1 MRDCI
6 VESLKKQFPV
16 GSRVELIKMDDKQ
29 APPIGTRGT
38 VKGVDDIGSIMVS
51 WDNGSSLNVI
61 YGEDECRVL
70 DVVKTICYGKEQI
83 WDKKEDAIEFFVDCM
98 LNSEGSERERY
109 CNILS
114 SLKGN
119 LKVCKD
125 IQKD

>member
-6 VESLKKQFPV
+6 IESLKKQFPV
-16 GSRVELIKMDDKQ
+16 GSRIELIKMDDKQ

-38 VKGVDDIGSIMVS
+38 VKGVDDIGSIMVA

-70 DVVKTICYGKEQI
+70 DVVKTICYGKERL
-83 WDKKEDAIEFFVDCM
+83 WDKKEEAIEFFIDCM
-98 LNSEGSERERY
+98 LNSEGSEKERY

-114 SLKGN
+114 SLKAN

-125 IQKD
+125 V

>member
-6 VESLKKQFPV
+6 IESLKKQFPV
-16 GSRVELIKMDDKQ
+16 GSRVELVRMDDKQ

-38 VKGVDDIGSIMVS
+38 VKGVDDIGSIMVA

-70 DVVKTICYGKEQI
+70 DVVKTICYGKERI
-83 WDKKEDAIEFFVDCM
+83 WDKKEEAIEFFIDCM
-98 LNSEGSERERY
+98 LNSEGSEKERY

-114 SLKGN
+114 SLKAN

-125 IQKD
+125 V

>member
-16 GSRVELIKMDDKQ
+16 GSRVELIKMDDNQ

-38 VKGVDDIGSIMVS
+38 VKGVDNIGSIMVS

-70 DVVKTICYGKEQI
+70 DVVKTICYGKERI
-83 WDKKEDAIEFFVDCM
+83 WDKKEEAIEFFIDCM
-98 LNSEGSERERY
+98 LNSEGSEKERY

-114 SLKGN
+114 SLEAN

-125 IQKD
+125 M

>member
-6 VESLKKQFPV
+6 IESLKKQFPV

-38 VKGVDDIGSIMVS
+38 VKGVDDIGSIMVA

-61 YGEDECRVL
+61 YGEDECRTL
-70 DVVKTICYGKEQI
+70 DVVKTICYGKERI
-83 WDKKEDAIEFFVDCM
+83 WDKKEEAIEFFIGCM

-114 SLKGN
+114 SLKAN

-125 IQKD
+125 V

>member
-6 VESLKKQFPV
+6 IESLKKQFPV

-38 VKGVDDIGSIMVS
+38 VKGVDDIGSIMVA

-61 YGEDECRVL
+61 YGEDECRIL
-70 DVVKTICYGKEQI
+70 DVVKTICYGNERL
-83 WDKKEDAIEFFVDCM
+83 WDKKEEAIEFFIDCM
-98 LNSEGSERERY
+98 LNSEGSEKERY
-109 CNILS
+109 CNVLS
-114 SLKGN
+114 SLKAN

-125 IQKD
+125 V

>member
-1 MRDCI
+1 MIDI
-6 VESLKKQFPV
+6 ESLKEEFPV

-29 APPIGTRGT
+29 APPIGTKGT
-38 VKGVDDIGSIMVS
+38 VLGVDDIGSIMVA
-51 WDNGSSLNVI
+51 WDSGSSLNVI
-61 YGEDECRVL
+61 YGEDECKVL
-70 DVVKTICYGKEQI
+70 DVVKTICYGKERI

-114 SLKGN
+114 SLKAN

-125 IQKD
+125 I

>member
-1 MRDCI
+1 MIDI
-6 VESLKKQFPV
+6 ESLKKEFPV

-29 APPIGTRGT
+29 APPIGIKGT
-38 VKGVDDIGSIMVS
+38 VLGVDDIGSIMVA

-61 YGEDECRVL
+61 YGEDECKVL
-70 DVVKTICYGKEQI
+70 DVVKTICYGKKRI
-83 WDKKEDAIEFFVDCM
+83 WDKKEDAIAFFVDCM

-114 SLKGN
+114 SLKAN

-125 IQKD
+125 I

>member
-6 VESLKKQFPV
+6 IESLKKQFPV

-38 VKGVDDIGSIMVS
+38 VKGVDDIGSIMVA

-70 DVVKTICYGKEQI
+70 DVVKTICYGKERL
-83 WDKKEDAIEFFVDCM
+83 WDKKEEAIEFFIDCM
-98 LNSEGSERERY
+98 LNSEGSEKERY

-114 SLKGN
+114 SLKAN
-119 LKVCKD
+119 LKVCED
-125 IQKD
+125 V

>member
-61 YGEDECRVL
+61 YGEDECRIL

-98 LNSEGSERERY
+98 LNSEGTERERY

-125 IQKD
+125 I

>member
-6 VESLKKQFPV
+6 IESLKKQFPV

-38 VKGVDDIGSIMVS
+38 VKGVDDIGSIMVA

-61 YGEDECRVL
+61 YGEDECRAL
-70 DVVKTICYGKEQI
+70 DAVKTICYGKERL
-83 WDKKEDAIEFFVDCM
+83 WDKKEEAIEFFIDCM
-98 LNSEGSERERY
+98 LNSEGSEKERY

-114 SLKGN
+114 SLKAN

-125 IQKD
+125 V

>member
-38 VKGVDDIGSIMVS
+38 IKGVDDIGSIMVA

-70 DVVKTICYGKEQI
+70 DVVKTICYGKERL
-83 WDKKEDAIEFFVDCM
+83 WDKKEEAIEFFIDCM
-98 LNSEGSERERY
+98 LNSEGSEKERY

-114 SLKGN
+114 SLRAN

-125 IQKD
+125 V

>member
-1 MRDCI
+1 MRDNI
-6 VESLKKQFPV
+6 IESLKEQFPI

-38 VKGVDDIGSIMVS
+38 VKGVDDIGSIMVA

-70 DVVKTICYGKEQI
+70 DVVKTICYGKERI
-83 WDKKEDAIEFFVDCM
+83 WDKKEEAIEFFVDCM
-98 LNSEGSERERY
+98 LNSEGSEKERY
-109 CNILS
+109 CNVLS
-114 SLKGN
+114 SLKAN

-125 IQKD
+125 I

>member
-114 SLKGN
+114 SLKAN
-119 LKVCKD
+119 LKVCKN
-125 IQKD
+125 I

>member
-70 DVVKTICYGKEQI
+70 DVVKTICYGKERI

-125 IQKD
+125 I

>member
-6 VESLKKQFPV
+6 IESLKKQFPV

-29 APPIGTRGT
+29 APPIGTRGS
-38 VKGVDDIGSIMVS
+38 VKGVDDIGSIMVA

-70 DVVKTICYGKEQI
+70 DVVKTICYGKERL
-83 WDKKEDAIEFFVDCM
+83 WDKKEEAIEFFIDCM
-98 LNSEGSERERY
+98 LNSEGSEKERY

-114 SLKGN
+114 SLKAN

-125 IQKD
+125 V

>member
-6 VESLKKQFPV
+6 IESLKKQFPV

-38 VKGVDDIGSIMVS
+38 VKGVDDIGSIMVA

-70 DVVKTICYGKEQI
+70 DVVKTICYGNERL
-83 WDKKEDAIEFFVDCM
+83 WDKKEEAIEFFIDCM
-98 LNSEGSERERY
+98 LNSEGSEKERY
-109 CNILS
+109 CNVLS
-114 SLKGN
+114 SLKAN

-125 IQKD
+125 V

>member
-6 VESLKKQFPV
+6 IESLKRQFPV

-38 VKGVDDIGSIMVS
+38 VKGVDDIGSIMVA

-70 DVVKTICYGKEQI
+70 DVVKTICYGKERL
-83 WDKKEDAIEFFVDCM
+83 WDKKEEAIEFFIDCM
-98 LNSEGSERERY
+98 LNSEGSEKERY

-114 SLKGN
+114 SLKAN

-125 IQKD
+125 I

>member
-1 MRDCI
+1 MIDI
-6 VESLKKQFPV
+6 ENLKKEFPV

-38 VKGVDDIGSIMVS
+38 VIGVDECEK
-51 WDNGSSLNVI
+51 LNI
-61 YGEDECRVL
+61 
-70 DVVKTICYGKEQI
+70 VKTICYGKEQI

-114 SLKGN
+114 SLEAN

-125 IQKD
+125 M

>member
-1 MRDCI
+1 MIDI
-6 VESLKKQFPV
+6 ESLKKEFPV

-29 APPIGTRGT
+29 APLIGTKGT
-38 VKGVDDIGSIMVS
+38 VLGVDDIGSIMVA
-51 WDNGSSLNVI
+51 WDSGSSLNVI
-61 YGEDECRVL
+61 YGEDECKVL
-70 DVVKTICYGKEQI
+70 DVVKTICYGKERI

-114 SLKGN
+114 SLKAN

-125 IQKD
+125 I

>member
-6 VESLKKQFPV
+6 IESLKEQFPV

-29 APPIGTRGT
+29 APPIETRGT
-38 VKGVDDIGSIMVS
+38 VKGVDDIGSIMVA

-70 DVVKTICYGKEQI
+70 DVVKTICYGKERI
-83 WDKKEDAIEFFVDCM
+83 WDKKEEAIEFFIDCM
-98 LNSEGSERERY
+98 LNSEGSEKERY

-114 SLKGN
+114 SLKAS

-125 IQKD
+125 V

>member
-1 MRDCI
+1 MRECI

-38 VKGVDDIGSIMVS
+38 VKGVDDIGSIMVA

-61 YGEDECRVL
+61 YGEDECKVL
-70 DVVKTICYGKEQI
+70 DVVKTICYGKERI
-83 WDKKEDAIEFFVDCM
+83 WDKKEEAIEFFIDCM
-98 LNSEGSERERY
+98 LNSEGSEKERY
-109 CNILS
+109 CNILC
-114 SLKGN
+114 SLKAN

-125 IQKD
+125 V

>member
-1 MRDCI
+1 MRDYI
-6 VESLKKQFPV
+6 IESLKKQFPV

-38 VKGVDDIGSIMVS
+38 VKGVDDIGSIMVA

-70 DVVKTICYGKEQI
+70 DVVKTICYGKERL
-83 WDKKEDAIEFFVDCM
+83 WDKKEEAIEFFVDCM
-98 LNSEGSERERY
+98 LNSEGSEKERY

-114 SLKGN
+114 SLKAN
-119 LKVCKD
+119 SNVCKD
-125 IQKD
+125 V

>member
-1 MRDCI
+1 MIDI
-6 VESLKKQFPV
+6 ESLKKEFPV

-29 APPIGTRGT
+29 APPIGTKGT
-38 VKGVDDIGSIMVS
+38 VLGVDDIGSIMVA
-51 WDNGSSLNVI
+51 WDSGSSLNVI
-61 YGEDECRVL
+61 YGEDECKVL
-70 DVVKTICYGKEQI
+70 DVVKTICYGKEII

-114 SLKGN
+114 SLKAN

-125 IQKD
+125 I